1 MTLPRSAR
9 KSLADVSSERLRA
22 SDAFLSPVQSVLYTP
37 AGRADCSK
45 PCFRL
50 RKRQLATGSR
60 WEVLG
65 LDPALYETYSKS
77 DIKRAWFEFKLTVA
91 RGSRV
96 QS

>member
-9 KSLADVSSERLRA
+9 KSLADVSSERRRV
-22 SDAFLSPVQSVLYTP
+22 SDTFLSPVQTP

-50 RKRQLATGSR
+50 RKRQLATGSC